1 MSGKNRKLYVYYLT
15 RSLLLQLILLIS
27 QPVLLSMVYQNNHVD
42 TKLRFELVTLG
53 FELATCG
60 FELVTLRFELVTH
73 KSELVTRVLI
83 PTNFMTLSCLSYGA
97 KYSIMDPVKFVD
109 HITQKTISLLIFQRL
124 SSTNFTWTILE
135 YFASYEATT
144 NSPRILTL
152 PQGFWT
158 K

>member
-42 TKLRFELVTLG
+42 TKLIFELATLG

-60 FELVTLRFELVTH
+60 FELVTVRSEFITH

-97 KYSIMDPVKFVD
+97 KYSIMDQVKFVD
-109 HITQKTISLLIFQRL
+109 HITSHFLKTVLHKFYLNHSWILCLIWSYHEL
-124 SSTNFTWTILE
+124 SSNTNFTTSIL
-135 YFASYEATT
+135 
-144 NSPRILTL
+144 N
-152 PQGFWT
+152 
-158 K
+158 

>member
-27 QPVLLSMVYQNNHVD
+27 QPVLLSMVYQNNHVY
-42 TKLRFELVTLG
+42 TKLLFELATLG

-60 FELVTLRFELVTH
+60 FELVTVRSEFITH

-97 KYSIMDPVKFVD
+97 KYSIMDQVKFVD
-109 HITQKTISLLIFQRL
+109 HITSYFLKTVLHKFYLNHS
-124 SSTNFTWTILE
+124 
-135 YFASYEATT
+135 
-144 NSPRILTL
+144 
-152 PQGFWT
+152 
-158 K
+158 